1 MNQDTLFRESS
12 WVLYRDRPSWKDI
25 EPLPQN
31 DGSSAIVQIAYSEK
45 FRDVFDYF
53 RAVLFKDEK
62 SERSFMLT
70 EDAIS
75 LNPSNYTVWYF
86 RRVLLQALKKD
97 LHKELIYVQSVIEDN
112 PKNYQVW
119 HHRQVIVDWLRDGSQ
134 EKQLTEAVLKV
145 DPKNYHAW
153 QHRQWV
159 LEEFGIWEGEIEF
172 VEQLLEDDIRNNS
185 AWNHRW
191 FCISRTSSGEL
202 MEDVLMKELRY
213 VMDCIKKVP
222 SNESSWNYLQG
233 ILEERGLTKYP
244 FIWEFCEELYSEGY
258 RSPYLL
264 AFMVDYL
271 QAKGEEN
278 ADSLASVQR
287 AIEICNA
294 LATQHDKIRAE
305 YWKFM
310 ARKLGKNHE
319 VSPNSCD

>member
-1 MNQDTLFRESS
+1 MNQDTPFEESN
-12 WVLYRDRPSWKDI
+12 WVLYKDRPSWRDI
-25 EPLPQN
+25 EPLSQN

-62 SERSFMLT
+62 SERSFKLT

-97 LHKELIYVQSVIEDN
+97 LHKELIYVQSIIEDN

-119 HHRQVIVDWLRDGSQ
+119 HHRQVIVDWLRDTSE

-202 MEDVLMKELRY
+202 MEDVLMKEL
-213 VMDCIKKVP
+213 
-222 SNESSWNYLQG
+222 N

-244 FIWEFCEELYSEGY
+244 FIWEFCEELYSEGC

-271 QAKGEEN
+271 EAKGEESSDN
-278 ADSLASVQR
+278 LLSVQR

-294 LATQHDKIRAE
+294 LAIQHDKIRAE

-310 ARKLGKNHE
+310 ARNLGKKYE
-319 VSPNSCD
+319 ASPNCSD